1 MWCNTYHTTGRQ
13 TRVAVMSAICTSYP
27 TVGEIAR
34 RLGEPIHRV
43 EYIIRSRGIAP
54 SGWAGNSRVF
64 SEADVQHI
72 ASELARIE
80 RDRRGQ
86 L

>member
-1 MWCNTYHTTGRQ
+1 MPSVHTF
-13 TRVAVMSAICTSYP
+13 YP

-43 EYIIRSRGIAP
+43 EYIIRSRGITP

-64 SEADVQHI
+64 SDADVQHV

-80 RDRRGQ
+80 RDREGGTP
-86 L
+86 